1 MDVMNGLLPL
11 LTESKKRHID
21 TSTYKFGELKPE
33 QLESIE
39 RKYALKEEKLNAR
52 IAELQ
57 EKPDGGEALKKL
69 TGCADTDKTISKKK
83 FTKAMVKY
91 INETIT
97 EFGVNGF
104 DGKAYDVDG
113 DGRPG

>member
-1 MDVMNGLLPL
+1 MA
-11 LTESKKRHID
+11 ESTLSRPRN
-21 TSTYKFGELKPE
+21 SPP
-33 QLESIE
+33 
-39 RKYALKEEKLNAR
+39 

-57 EKPDGGEALKKL
+57 NTPDGGEALKKM
-69 TGCADTDKTISKKK
+69 TGSEGKNIKRKK

-97 EFGVNGF
+97 VFGVNGF

>member
-1 MDVMNGLLPL
+1 LA
-11 LTESKKRHID
+11 ESKKRHVD
-21 TSTYKFGELKPE
+21 TSTYKFGELSE
-33 QLESIE
+33 AQLADID
-39 RKYALKEEKLNAR
+39 RKYSLKAEKLATK

-57 EKPDGGEALKKL
+57 NTPDGGEALKKM
-69 TGCADTDKTISKKK
+69 TGSEGKNIKRKK

-97 EFGVNGF
+97 AFGVNGF